1 VSKRVFN
8 KTNLLKKIILGII
21 FLLLIIFAWQTLQ
34 SHIFNVHFV
43 DEDENIMAGY
53 YLAQGQKLYGDIFSH
68 KQPMPAVYSSLV
80 NKVFKPDS
88 LFLLIKKH
96 REAVFFYSALWWL
109 VFLYFLGEVGL
120 AFSLVIEIV
129 KRFFL
134 GDLFLGESLV
144 IYPLVFVIAYLWK
157 KEFTKVNTSGWERN
171 LFIFS
176 LILICFQL
184 ITLIPFSA
192 IVIFYLLV
200 KERFQKKTILSLT
213 LIFALL
219 FLVFAP
225 FVDYQDYFLNTKAAL
240 ASHYLED
247 TLDQGLPRLFS
258 YSFFKPVVALI
269 APVKGD
275 FGFFIKV
282 LSFFYFLSLFY
293 LLVKEKKR
301 LFLIF
306 TFFLLGTT
314 SLRLVDPQAVLYEGF
329 HGFPWLA
336 AIVMLT
342 LVQIKRGVLLNWEP
356 AKRRILVFLSLV
368 LVLLIFTLTGQFFF
382 REYFRQPDPF
392 RDFQVHFSYLQGVG
406 GTIKALSSPDDRLM
420 VIPVEQLLYFESG
433 LKPQNRFLYTYE
445 WIFWNE
451 ELKKEIKANLEKN
464 PPAFVYYDYTSVG
477 EDAKAVFDPIFK
489 SFVQLRHGSDPSPL
503 LISEDELVDL
513 DPEQIER
520 IKNFGFFF
528 PEKE

>member
-1 VSKRVFN
+1 MLKRTFN
-8 KTNLLKKIILGII
+8 KPNLLKKIILGII
-21 FLLLIIFAWQTLQ
+21 FLLLIVFAFQTLK
-34 SHIFNVHFV
+34 SHMFNVHFV
-43 DEDENIMAGY
+43 DEDENIVAGY
-53 YLAQGQKLYGDIFSH
+53 YLVQGQKLYADIFSH
-68 KQPMPAVYSSLV
+68 KQPMPAVYSGLV
-80 NKVFKPDS
+80 NKVFKPNS
-88 LFLLIKKH
+88 LFLLIKRH
-96 REAVFFYSALWWL
+96 REAVFFYSVLWWL

-120 AFSLVIEIV
+120 AFSIVIEIV

-157 KEFTKVNTSGWERN
+157 KEFAKPVANSWEKS

-184 ITLIPFSA
+184 IILIPFSV
-192 IVIFYLLV
+192 IVIFYLLA
-200 KERFQKKTILSLT
+200 KERFQKRTILSLV
-213 LIFALL
+213 LFFAVFL
-219 FLVFAP
+219 LVFAP

-247 TLDQGLPRLFS
+247 TLDQGIPQLFS
-258 YSFFKPVVALI
+258 YSFLKPVVALI
-269 APVKGD
+269 TPTKGD
-275 FGFFIKV
+275 FGFFIKI

-306 TFFLLGTT
+306 IFFLLGTT

-336 AIVMLT
+336 AIIMLT
-342 LVQIKRGVLLNWEP
+342 LIQIKRGVLLSWESVK
-356 AKRRILVFLSLV
+356 KRKLVFFSLA
-368 LVLLIFTLTGQFFF
+368 LMLLIFTLTGQFFF

-392 RDFQVHFSYLQGVG
+392 RDFQVHFSYLQVAG

-433 LKPQNRFLYTYE
+433 LKPQNRFFYTYE

-451 ELKKEIKANLEKN
+451 ELKKEIETSLKKN

-489 SFVQLRHGSDPSPL
+489 SFVQLRHGRDPSPL
-503 LISEDELVDL
+503 LISKDELVSL

-520 IKNFGFFF
+520 IKNFNFFF
-528 PEKE
+528 PEEE